1 MKAFLLLS
9 LAFLFV
15 SANAQTAVGRIS
27 YFEGSVEIQRAGT
40 TEWIPAKIKLPVN
53 ENDGVRTG
61 KESRCEITLIE
72 DRVLRFA
79 ENSNA
84 TLAAP
89 EGGKTQLKTNKG
101 SVWVNVKKLANR
113 QNSFEVTTS
122 VATAA
127 IRGTV
132 FGVDC
137 DTGKANVLVLRGSVA
152 MASEIKKAGVKPVS
166 TVVNAGE
173 ECTLVSDFNKYMKDQ
188 EEAFKNFMKAD
199 EEAFDKFQKEQEDG
213 LDQMEK
219 EQEKG
224 LKAMLDAE
232 KKAFKQLGSGA
243 AVAQRKINQ
252 DKLSKSDWANWNK
265 KLDAKLGW

>member
-1 MKAFLLLS
+1 MKKLITLIASLCFL
-9 LAFLFV
+9 
-15 SANAQTAVGRIS
+15 SANAQTLAGRVS

-40 TEWIPAKIKLPVN
+40 TEWLPAKIKFPVN
-53 ENDGVRTG
+53 ENDAVRTG
-61 KESRCEITLIE
+61 KESRCEITLLE

-84 TLAAP
+84 TLTVP
-89 EGGKTQLKTNKG
+89 DGGKTQLKTSKG

-113 QNSFEVTTS
+113 QNSFEVTTG

-137 DTGKANVLVLRGSVA
+137 DSGKANVLVLKGSVA
-152 MASEIKKAGVKPVS
+152 MASDLKNKGAKPVS

-173 ECTLVSDFNKYMKDQ
+173 ECTLVSDFNKYMKEQ
-188 EEAFKNFMKAD
+188 EEAFKNYMKED
-199 EEAFDKFQKEQEDG
+199 EEAFEKFQKEQEDD
-213 LDQMEK
+213 LEEMEK

-224 LKAMLDAE
+224 LTAMLDAE
-232 KKAFKQLGSGA
+232 RKAFKQLGGGA
-243 AVAQRKINQ
+243 AVVQRKINQ
-252 DKLSKSDWANWNK
+252 DKLSKSDWAVWNK
-265 KLDAKLGW
+265 KMDSKLGW